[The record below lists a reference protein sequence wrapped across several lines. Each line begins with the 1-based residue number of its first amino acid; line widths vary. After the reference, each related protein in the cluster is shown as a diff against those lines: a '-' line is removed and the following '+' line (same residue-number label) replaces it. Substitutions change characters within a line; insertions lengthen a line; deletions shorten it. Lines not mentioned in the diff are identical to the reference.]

1 MRSDRPPQSTIGPAR
16 KSLIAI
22 RKSVTRYVATHDQL
36 LSRIP
41 NFDYGVAMEGE
52 LLRAKRSTKIN
63 TLRLIVF
70 AIERNIWHVTSQFL
84 LQPSVVGVTEL
95 QTQLRFKHVSL
106 AWPGLIKAVLF

>member
-1 MRSDRPPQSTIGPAR
+1 MTTQRNGRRALTLAVRAPP
-16 KSLIAI
+16 L
-22 RKSVTRYVATHDQL
+22 ATLLHHVQGHDP
-36 LSRIP
+36 RIP

-106 AWPGLIKAVLF
+106 AWPGLIKAALF